1 MTSEAAYTY
10 AQTSL
15 CSTLYQRFQ
24 DWLQQ
29 RKPQENRMFDCY
41 QDWMRINRDDEGK
54 DSGLA
59 RSQQAKLFIGSS
71 RGKVRSAKAK
81 IRDVMFGGGEM
92 PFDTEPTSEDLK
104 EFSDTME
111 KILNLQLRDMN
122 FERMIGAQGVSSLG
136 VYGTGFCFGPF
147 VKDKDHTY
155 TQVAIDPMTGAPA
168 LSEQKH
174 TYPCPYFEHGRTMDC
189 YPDPEAEDV
198 DQGRGL
204 FWAAKKQKE
213 FILSLKG
220 QPGFWDEA
228 VEHAYN
234 QRITAYTSDGS
245 DRTDMARRNLYRY
258 EKDGRIW
265 YHRYFG
271 TVLVTDFLEWKVA
284 AGQMSEE
291 EKQKHLEGVDERE
304 VIEVMAIL
312 GGGVVLKVD
321 QSPWAR
327 RPAYRAVYEE
337 AEHEMWGVGIAEN
350 NEGHQKV
357 LNASARAFIENKA
370 FSLNPPRSIDRSKYK
385 ATEDFK
391 LYPGKIF
398 EMQDGLTPEERQNAL
413 MVHAVPDVS
422 EGWQTLIALS
432 ERLSDDDTA
441 ITKYSQGDDSPALN
455 KTATGISMI
464 MNASS
469 LPIKEVI
476 SNIDRMW
483 IEPMIQA
490 LIEWDMKYLDP
501 ETVKILLGEKE
512 AVVWKTIQQFGK
524 TSFMKWFA
532 TGAKS
537 FMMREVLMHKLQ
549 GFLQLVLSG
558 GPATLPHVDVRELLD
573 QIWRAGQVGLE
584 SPIMSDDNKTA
595 QAVNAVKQQAA
606 QIIQQLQAELAQAK
620 DRKVIDFAKVR
631 NDAQRVGLE
640 VEKTI
645 KENDLLEAQTVA
657 TLLNAGVRPDGTL
670 MREAQTSDDTGTAS
684 GDSGTAQPTG
694 TDYPGAGA
702 GMAGA
707 GVGT

>member
-1 MTSEAAYTY
+1 
-10 AQTSL
+10 
-15 CSTLYQRFQ
+15 
-24 DWLQQ
+24 
-29 RKPQENRMFDCY
+29 
-41 QDWMRINRDDEGK
+41 
-54 DSGLA
+54 
-59 RSQQAKLFIGSS
+59 
-71 RGKVRSAKAK
+71 
-81 IRDVMFGGGEM
+81 
-92 PFDTEPTSEDLK
+92 
-104 EFSDTME
+104 
-111 KILNLQLRDMN
+111 
-122 FERMIGAQGVSSLG
+122 
-136 VYGTGFCFGPF
+136 
-147 VKDKDHTY
+147 
-155 TQVAIDPMTGAPA
+155 
-168 LSEQKH
+168 
-174 TYPCPYFEHGRTMDC
+174 
-189 YPDPEAEDV
+189 
-198 DQGRGL
+198 
-204 FWAAKKQKE
+204 
-213 FILSLKG
+213 
-220 QPGFWDEA
+220 
-228 VEHAYN
+228 
-234 QRITAYTSDGS
+234 
-245 DRTDMARRNLYRY
+245 
-258 EKDGRIW
+258 
-265 YHRYFG
+265 
-271 TVLVTDFLEWKVA
+271 
-284 AGQMSEE
+284 
-291 EKQKHLEGVDERE
+291 
-304 VIEVMAIL
+304 
-312 GGGVVLKVD
+312 
-321 QSPWAR
+321 
-327 RPAYRAVYEE
+327 
-337 AEHEMWGVGIAEN
+337 
-350 NEGHQKV
+350 
-357 LNASARAFIENKA
+357 
-370 FSLNPPRSIDRSKYK
+370 
-385 ATEDFK
+385 
-391 LYPGKIF
+391 
-398 EMQDGLTPEERQNAL
+398 MQDGLTPEERQNAL